1 MKDSPLNDIA
11 YDFIMDVVRNTLDE
25 SFRLRFFV
33 ALSDVQI
40 TNNSKTYLQQSTW
53 SALLTAS
60 SAENITRLMNRGVL
74 PILLEYIEHHMKH
87 EELGFAHN
95 VMAKLCSIRT

>member
-1 MKDSPLNDIA
+1 VSCLTNFSAASMKDSPLNDIA

-40 TNNSKTYLQQSTW
+40 TNNSKTYLQQST
-53 SALLTAS
+53 
-60 SAENITRLMNRGVL
+60 
-74 PILLEYIEHHMKH
+74 
-87 EELGFAHN
+87 
-95 VMAKLCSIRT
+95 